1 MPHYPLHRSPVPS
14 GGGVQ
19 SSSPGNGYA
28 QEIFQS
34 MKQEYP
40 GRYGNL
46 EGEALSRAI
55 YRDIYAP
62 GAVGFEENDI
72 QVSPV
77 GDPGWA
83 YDDFMVAVAR
93 QGEEFAQNPEDPA
106 IRSRMSDY
114 VISALLGGGLGFMMG
129 GPVGAVV
136 GAGSGIVG
144 TATDQGLEAL
154 GVPGYV
160 RFPASMVTGGGASKV
175 GGRLV
180 NRALGRLQPGAQ
192 QYLDDAAR
200 LRVTPR
206 AGDFDEGARATE
218 DFLTASRSGPA
229 VRQASQQAEEMAGA
243 VQRLADDLAPQ
254 GAVPGAVSPS
264 PDRAVADM
272 LRSGYEQAKNAAT
285 SLFDDATRAAEGA
298 TVPLNTTGSRAAEI
312 IDQLR
317 DTPGGTVDRLA
328 KAIKRALDEGTPI
341 PYNRLRNWQR
351 SLNELIDNPRAAVGI
366 GDGQVKYLLGG
377 IMDDMDAWATANPTA
392 GGQAHVKAMEFFK
405 NNVAPYR
412 VDRAIF
418 KAATGAEDG
427 ADQLISRTVGYSGP
441 GRPDAVQRLMNLLPE
456 SGQRAVAQDIAENAA
471 YAGRSKFATTS
482 FSPSAARNTLNMG
495 DAARPRTGTLAFQNT
510 PGALDDANALNRML
524 RATRVTGAQSQ
535 PATGIRTLP
544 TLLNIPAMGVGG
556 TLGYAAGGSPHAM
569 AAGMAMG
576 QGVNRGLLNLG
587 GRVVSSNPYTQYMA
601 GQAGTAVPGA
611 VGTVVPGLLEAWQT
625 RNRNLGR

>member
-19 SSSPGNGYA
+19 SSSPGNGYD

-34 MKQEYP
+34 IKQKYP

-55 YRDIYAP
+55 HRDIYAP
-62 GAVGFEENDI
+62 DAVGFEENDI

-83 YDDFMVAVAR
+83 YDDFMAAVAR

-106 IRSRMSDY
+106 TRSRMSDY
-114 VISALLGGGLGFMMG
+114 VISALVGGGIGAFG
-129 GPVGAVV
+129 GPVGAAV
-136 GAGSGIVG
+136 GALSGIVG

-160 RFPASMVTGGGASKV
+160 RFPASMVTGGGVSKV
-175 GGRLV
+175 GGRLA
-180 NRALGRLQPGAQ
+180 NRGLGLLQEGAE

-200 LRVTPR
+200 LGVTPR
-206 AGDFDEGARATE
+206 AGDFDPAFAATE
-218 DFLTASRSGPA
+218 DFLTASRSAPA
-229 VRQASQQAEEMAGA
+229 VRQAAQQADEMSGA
-243 VQRLADDLAPQ
+243 VQRFADDLGPGVAPGSVGQ
-254 GAVPGAVSPS
+254 S

-285 SLFDDATRAAEGA
+285 TLFDDATRAAEGA
-298 TVPLNTTGSRAAEI
+298 TVPINTTGSRASEI
-312 IDQLR
+312 IEQLK
-317 DTPGGTVDRLA
+317 DTPGGSVDRLA
-328 KAIKRALDEGTPI
+328 KAIQGSLDEGTPI
-341 PYNRLRNWQR
+341 TYARLRNWQR

-377 IMDDMDAWATANPTA
+377 IMDDLDVWATANPTT
-392 GGQAHVKAMEFFK
+392 GGQAHITAMEFFK
-405 NNVAPYR
+405 NNVTPYR

-427 ADQLISRTVGYSGP
+427 ADQLIRRTVGYGGP
-441 GRPDAVQRLMNLLPE
+441 GNPDKVQRLMNLLPE

-471 YAGRSKFATTS
+471 YAGNSQFATTS
-482 FSPSAARNTLNMG
+482 FSPSATRNALNMG

-510 PGALDDANALNRML
+510 PRALDDANALSRML
-524 RATRVTGAQSQ
+524 RATRATGAQSQ
-535 PATGIRTLP
+535 PMTGVRNLP
-544 TLLNIPAMGVGG
+544 TILSGAATLGG
-556 TLGYAAGGSPHAM
+556 GGLGYAAGGSPLAM
-569 AAGMAMG
+569 GAGMAVG
-576 QGVNRGLLNLG
+576 AAANRGLLNVA
-587 GRVVSSNPYTQYMA
+587 GRVAGSSPFTQYMA
-601 GQAGTAVPGA
+601 GRAGSAMPGA
-611 VGTVVPGLLEAWQT
+611 TGAAVPGLLEMWQE
-625 RNRNLGR
+625 RNRNIGRR